1 MSDRRATPRAGVAI
15 AVALTLAVHLLA
27 WWALHAAR
35 ATPRRTAPSPRRVD
49 VRLVLPSLPAAARE
63 EAQTRPR
70 SAPRASPPRSAAG
83 ARSRDQPIAPWSSA
97 ISLAPAASAAAS
109 SPLLDLQWHGSAP
122 TTPSVRTQALNDT
135 RANTPHLSPTER
147 LAQTLGSMDTLV
159 EENRGPGRTR
169 IRKGRNCIDL
179 RDAVSGGIDPFN
191 QALRP
196 TPKLGEDCSR

>member
-1 MSDRRATPRAGVAI
+1 MAI
-15 AVALTLAVHLLA
+15 ALTLVVHFLA

-35 ATPRRTAPSPRRVD
+35 AAPRRTTPSPPRVD
-49 VRLVLPSLPAAARE
+49 VLVLPSLAAAARE
-63 EAQTRPR
+63 EAQIRPR

-83 ARSRDQPIAPWSSA
+83 ARSRDQPIAPSSLA
-97 ISLAPAASAAAS
+97 ISLAPAASAVAS
-109 SPLLDLQWHGSAP
+109 SPSLDLQWHGSTP
-122 TTPSVRTQALNDT
+122 MTPSVRTQALNDM
-135 RANTPHLSPTER
+135 RANTPRLSASER
-147 LAQTLGSMDTLV
+147 LAQNLGAVDTVV